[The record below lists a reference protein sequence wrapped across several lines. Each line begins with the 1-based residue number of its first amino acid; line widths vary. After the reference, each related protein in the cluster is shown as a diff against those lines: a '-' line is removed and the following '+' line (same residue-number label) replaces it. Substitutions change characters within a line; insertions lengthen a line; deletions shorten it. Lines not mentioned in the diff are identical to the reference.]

1 MILLDENVHQQR
13 IMASIAAWYRGQ
25 VRSLTT
31 LRPNT
36 LIKDEAIPTV
46 LRSVRQ
52 PTFVTTNVGDF
63 WRRIPAHSRYSVV
76 CVALPNERLHELP
89 PLLRRLLRLPEFNT
103 KARRMGK
110 VIRVS
115 PSQLQY
121 YEQQGEDITH
131 IRTWSV

>member
-1 MILLDENVHQQR
+1 MILLDENVHQESL
-13 IMASIAAWYRGQ
+13 MASIAAWYRGQ
-25 VRSLTT
+25 VRSITT

-36 LIKDEAIPTV
+36 LIKDEAIPAL

-52 PTFVTTNVGDF
+52 PTFVTTNVTDF
-63 WRRIPAHSRYSVV
+63 WRRIPAYAYYSVV
-76 CVALPNERLHELP
+76 CVAIPNERLHELS
-89 PLLRRLLRLPEFNT
+89 PLLQRLLRLPEFNT

-121 YEQQGEDITH
+121 YEQPGEAIIDV
-131 IRTWSV
+131 RTWSI